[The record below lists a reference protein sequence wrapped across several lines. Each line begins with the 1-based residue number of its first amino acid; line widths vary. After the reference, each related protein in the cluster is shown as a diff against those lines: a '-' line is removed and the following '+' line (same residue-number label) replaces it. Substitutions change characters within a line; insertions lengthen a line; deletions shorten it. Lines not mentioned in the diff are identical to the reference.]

1 MEVFRL
7 QFITVR
13 DLRMKSGEI
22 WRRLQEQ
29 GDMIVTSNGKP
40 IAVLSCVNEKN
51 VAEYLTTLRRVRAM
65 EALNKIHE
73 RSRQRARA
81 DSSSLTS
88 LTPCLPPVRSMMR

>member
-1 MEVFRL
+1 M

-51 VAEYLTTLRRVRAM
+51 VEEYLTTLRRVRAM

-73 RSRQRARA
+73 RSRQLGLDKMSMEEIDAEIKAVRRSRAK
-81 DSSSLTS
+81 
-88 LTPCLPPVRSMMR
+88 